1 MTLPFEPQHRDDE
14 RAEEARCF
22 DLLEQPEL
30 WPDDP
35 AVQAELADLLELHLA
50 LGSHAAD
57 LDAALL
63 AQAPEPI
70 PALRTGWTKSWTLAA
85 AAILLIALVPAIYA
99 DQHIRKLKALAM
111 DTARLEALAQK
122 RTQDRAWIA
131 FFRQSTTLLR
141 DFEQN
146 PDFCNKEQ
154 EDRRQERE
162 MAVALL
168 ETSHQLVSQ
177 GAPTQEAEAIR
188 ANLHAWLMEL
198 AAEDSCLSVRRAEEL
213 RQWASTHDLESKA
226 GRMEQRL
233 QKDGA

>member
-1 MTLPFEPQHRDDE
+1 MTLPFDPQHRDDD
-14 RAEEARCF
+14 RSEEARRF

-30 WPDDP
+30 WPEDP
-35 AVQAELADLLELHLA
+35 AAQAELAELLELHLA

-57 LDAALL
+57 LEAALL
-63 AQAPEPI
+63 TETQKPI
-70 PALRTGWTKSWTLAA
+70 PALRTSWTHSWTLAA
-85 AAILLIALVPAIYA
+85 AAVLLVALVPATFTIVRL
-99 DQHIRKLKALAM
+99 QGLKALAQ

-131 FFRQSTTLLR
+131 FFRQSSTLLR

-146 PDFCNKEQ
+146 PDFCSKDE

-168 ETSHQLVSQ
+168 ETSHQLVGQ

-198 AAEDSCLSVRRAEEL
+198 AAEDSCLSIRRAEEL
-213 RQWASTHDLESKA
+213 RQWASTHALESKA
-226 GRMEQRL
+226 GQMEQRL
-233 QKDGA
+233 QRDGA